1 MKNNKLNEYSIKP
14 TLSSLLISLIIPVYL
29 CSTGGNHHGVAQEIV
44 LLCLNL
50 AIDILHLLACVI
62 IAIGSIL
69 LAARYL
75 SEKMRSPL
83 KPIQFKPVARY
94 LIVGLDILIGAELLS
109 TITAGTFEEI
119 IRLFL
124 VITARFF
131 IAFLI
136 HMEKKWGELA

>member
-1 MKNNKLNEYSIKP
+1 M
-14 TLSSLLISLIIPVYL
+14 LISLATPIYICNVGDNQCGAL
-29 CSTGGNHHGVAQEIV
+29 AQEIV
-44 LLCLNL
+44 FVCLNL
-50 AIDILHLLACVI
+50 VIDILHLLACII
-62 IAIGSIL
+62 IAIGSTL

-75 SEKMRSPL
+75 SEKLRSPL

-109 TITAGTFEEI
+109 TITARTLEEI

-124 VITARFF
+124 VIAARFF

-136 HMEKKWGELA
+136 HMEKRWGELA